1 MTRLTLYQRLKPEVK
16 DALLSNMVD
25 YEGTITSI
33 IEKLSN
39 ETFYSNL
46 TISDISSLYTFSDI
60 ELIKVSAWDFK
71 YGDNILISKDCL
83 LYTSPSPRDRQKSRM
98 PSSA

>member
-60 ELIKVSAWDFK
+60 ELLRVTAWDFK
-71 YGDNILISKDCL
+71 YGDNILIP
-83 LYTSPSPRDRQKSRM
+83 TGNE
-98 PSSA
+98 

>member
-60 ELIKVSAWDFK
+60 ELIKDSAWDFK
-71 YGDNILISKDCL
+71 YGDNILISKD
-83 LYTSPSPRDRQKSRM
+83 YE
-98 PSSA
+98 